1 MDLQPHLIG
10 ERVELRAATPDDFDA
25 LYAVARDP
33 LIWAGHPAHDRW
45 QDSVFRAFFEVGI
58 ASGGMLILLDRTG
71 GEVVGSSRY
80 DFGRAEAGEVE
91 IGWTFLARS
100 HWGGGFNAEMKE
112 LMIDHAFR
120 FAEGVIFVVGEGNPR
135 SRRAVEKI
143 GGTLT
148 ERRLVTEMAGD
159 FVPHVVYR
167 IDRP

>member
-120 FAEGVIFVVGEGNPR
+120 FAEGVIFVVGEGNLR
-135 SRRAVEKI
+135 SRGAVEKI